1 MKVVVD
7 WAGGMRFVG
16 GTEAGQGLVMEG
28 SALDGP
34 RIGASPMEV
43 VLIGMG
49 GCASFDVVHIL
60 RKMRLDFEDVHC
72 ELEAERAPT
81 QPRVFVKV
89 HMVFTVT
96 GNVPQNKADE
106 AVRLS
111 VEKYC
116 SASAMIE
123 KTAQITWEARV
134 RPAGDAKAA

>member
-1 MKVVVD
+1 MKVKVD

-16 GTEAGQGLVMEG
+16 GTEGGQGVIMEG
-28 SALDGP
+28 SAQDGP

-43 VLIGMG
+43 MLIGMG

-60 RKMRLDFEDVHC
+60 KKMRLNVEDVTC
-72 ELEAERAPT
+72 ELEAERAET
-81 QPRVFVKV
+81 QPRVFTRV
-89 HMVFTVT
+89 HLRFTVV
-96 GNVPQNKADE
+96 GDVPLSKAQE

-123 KTAQITWEARV
+123 KTAEITWEADV
-134 RPAGDAKAA
+134 AAAAAAA

>member
-1 MKVVVD
+1 MKVKVD

-16 GTEAGQGLVMEG
+16 GTEGGQGVIMEG
-28 SALDGP
+28 SAQDGP

-43 VLIGMG
+43 MLIGMG

-60 RKMRLDFEDVHC
+60 KKMRLDVEDVTC
-72 ELEAERAPT
+72 ELEAERADS
-81 QPRVFVKV
+81 QPRVFTRV
-89 HMVFTVT
+89 HLRFTVI
-96 GNVPQNKADE
+96 GDVPLNKAQE

-123 KTAQITWEARV
+123 KTAEITWEAEV
-134 RPAGDAKAA
+134 AAAAEAA

>member
-1 MKVVVD
+1 MKVKVD

-16 GTEAGQGLVMEG
+16 GTEGGQGIVMEG
-28 SALDGP
+28 SAQGGP

-60 RKMRLDFEDVHC
+60 KKMRLDVEDVTC
-72 ELEAERAPT
+72 ELEAERADS
-81 QPRVFVKV
+81 QPRVFTRV
-89 HMVFTVT
+89 HLRFTVI
-96 GNVPQNKADE
+96 GDVPLNKAQE

-123 KTAQITWEARV
+123 KTAEITWEAEV
-134 RPAGDAKAA
+134 AAAAEAA

>member
-1 MKVVVD
+1 
-7 WAGGMRFVG
+7 MRFVG
-16 GTEAGQGLVMEG
+16 GTEGGQAVVMEG
-28 SALDGP
+28 SAQDGP

-60 RKMRLDFEDVHC
+60 NKMRLQFEDVTC
-72 ELEAERAPT
+72 ELEAVRADT
-81 QPRVFVKV
+81 QPRVFPRV

-96 GNVPQNKADE
+96 GDVPQNKADE

-123 KTAQITWEARV
+123 KTAEITWEARIGK
-134 RPAGDAKAA
+134 AGAQAA